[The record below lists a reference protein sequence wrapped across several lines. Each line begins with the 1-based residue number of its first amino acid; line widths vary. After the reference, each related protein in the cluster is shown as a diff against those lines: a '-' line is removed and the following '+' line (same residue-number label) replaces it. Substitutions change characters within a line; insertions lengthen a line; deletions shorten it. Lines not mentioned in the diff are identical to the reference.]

1 MAQQH
6 SFDIVSEIDM
16 QEVDNA
22 YNQAIKEIQT
32 RYDFRGTKSTLEFIR
47 HERQL
52 VILADDDFKRKAII
66 DILTSR
72 LIKRGIP
79 IKALDYGKIEEA
91 THGMLRQ
98 VVTLQAGIEKENA
111 RAIVKLIKDTK
122 IKVQA
127 QIMEDQVRV
136 TAKDIDDLQRIIA
149 LLKEKEFPFA
159 IQFKNYR

>member
-6 SFDIVSEIDM
+6 SFDIVSEIDL

-22 YNQAIKEIQT
+22 YNQAVKEIQT
-32 RYDFRGTKSTLEFIR
+32 RYDFRGTKSTVEFNR

-66 DILTSR
+66 DILSSR
-72 LIKRGIP
+72 LIRRGIP
-79 IKALDYGKIEEA
+79 IKALDYGTIEEA

-111 RAIVKLIKDTK
+111 RAIVKLIKETK
-122 IKVQA
+122 IRAQA

-149 LLKEKEFPFA
+149 LLKEQDFPFA